1 MTWEKASEPLYKA
14 GGHPMGL
21 DACEAH
27 KVWLTGSGKPGDDT
41 LYSASPACPPLRS
54 VLGLAGGLRVG
65 AVAAV
70 YYTADDCKGR
80 GIALLTS
87 KPVV

>member
-1 MTWEKASEPLYKA
+1 MDLVTWEKASEPLYKA

-41 LYSASPACPPLRS
+41 LYSASSPPAAAFCLGVGRGAECAWLRQCS
-54 VLGLAGGLRVG
+54 TPRTTAKAEGLR
-65 AVAAV
+65 
-70 YYTADDCKGR
+70 C
-80 GIALLTS
+80 
-87 KPVV
+87 